1 MPKTDEMNRRLKGWT
16 QIFGDSGHSGLHI
29 LKASIF
35 ALIDLREFSP
45 SAVEKSLA

>member
-1 MPKTDEMNRRLKGWT
+1 MPKTDEMNRRWTGLT
-16 QIFGDSGHSGLHI
+16 QIFGDSGHSCLYI

-35 ALIDLREFSP
+35 ALIDLRESSP